1 MSLPFED
8 TDVKLPD
15 NRNQAV
21 RRINQLKRRFQ
32 KLSKLLED
40 CKRNMKELLENGY
53 AKNQR

>member
-40 CKRNMKELLENGY
+40 CKRNMKELLENEY

>member
-1 MSLPFED
+1 MSLPFEE
-8 TDVKLPD
+8 TGVKLPD

-40 CKRNMKELLENGY
+40 CKRNMKELLENEY

>member
-21 RRINQLKRRFQ
+21 RIINQLKRRFQ

-40 CKRNMKELLENGY
+40 CKRNMKELLENEY